1 MKKLKISNS
10 WEEVDTE
17 DLPNPTVQESWLKQ
31 KKILDAFYPVNEKTS
46 APQALKHS
54 LSIQQVFTLYIT
66 PMTSQTEK

>member
-17 DLPNPTVQESWLKQ
+17 DLSNPTVQESWLKQ

-46 APQALKHS
+46 AP
-54 LSIQQVFTLYIT
+54 
-66 PMTSQTEK
+66 